1 MPVTVPPPEPGTGR
15 STPAKCS
22 RQYPKWGEGT
32 LARSLTLNVR
42 ELSRSRICAIHTS
55 QMGISRTIDTR
66 LKTPRSANDVR
77 VVSRSVSGDSSLA
90 ARELSFLVRLAQAAA
105 ATQRADEVLDLII
118 REATSAMGPDVCSL
132 YLLTARGR
140 ELRLTATNGLN
151 ERMIGKVVMPVGDG
165 ITGWVAESRKPAVVP
180 DVSKEPHWKWV
191 PGLDEDRF
199 HSMLSVPIESGPRLV
214 GVLNVQSA
222 EKRDF
227 TSADIDFLRAIAGQ
241 VAGILERSELQRRTE
256 VQLAEIQL
264 SHDIHE
270 RFTRLSLEGAGISSI
285 LEVVGSLAGGRAV
298 LYSGDGYRI
307 RGAGESSDSMPPR
320 IHVPNP
326 LGQAGARE
334 VRIHA
339 GRPARALDVVPVR
352 AGPDVLGLLAV
363 SVDEKTV
370 DSAGRRRALEHGSTV
385 LALELSKERAAAE
398 VERRLRGDLVEEVL
412 AGALEADEAERVA
425 RQAERLGHRLP
436 QRAWVIV
443 LEPDDDETEAALG
456 ARGEI
461 DRLDAA
467 LSGLIRSRMPGTLTI
482 VRSASAVFLVPDE
495 VAADLATVEKLAGQV
510 LAAAAPVMKPGTAS
524 VGIGNLANGV
534 SELARSHVEARQALR
549 VTRRSGGRRRVASY
563 RSLGAFRVRPEVRSP
578 DAPRRFANA
587 LVGRLL
593 EYAQSRDTPLLETL
607 EALAAAR
614 WVRRAAPRP
623 LGIHINSM
631 SYRVERIQTLTGL
644 QLDEPETRVAI
655 SIALRARTM
664 LGM

>member
-1 MPVTVPPPEPGTGR
+1 MSHTR
-15 STPAKCS
+15 
-22 RQYPKWGEGT
+22 GEGINCVV
-32 LARSLTLNVR
+32 S
-42 ELSRSRICAIHTS
+42 
-55 QMGISRTIDTR
+55 TR
-66 LKTPRSANDVR
+66 LRSGRKVNHIQVAT
-77 VVSRSVSGDSSLA
+77 STGDTSLA

-105 ATQRADEVLDLII
+105 ATQRPDELLDLII
-118 REATSAMGPDVCSL
+118 RESTSAMGTDVCSL

-151 ERMIGKVVMPVGDG
+151 ERMVGKVVMPVGEG
-165 ITGWVAESRKPAVVP
+165 ITGWVAESRRPAVVP

-227 TSADIDFLRAIAGQ
+227 NSGDIDFLRAIAGQ

-270 RFTRLSLEGAGISSI
+270 RFTKLSLEGAGIPAI
-285 LEVVGSLAGGRAV
+285 LEVVGSLAGGHAA
-298 LYSGDGYRI
+298 LYSPDGYRV
-307 RGAGESSDSMPPR
+307 RGAGESSDGMPPR
-320 IHVPNP
+320 IHVPSP
-326 LGQAGARE
+326 LGQAGSRE
-334 VRIHA
+334 VRINA
-339 GRPARALDVVPVR
+339 GRPARAMGVVPVR
-352 AGPDVLGLLAV
+352 AGADVLGMLAV
-363 SVDEKTV
+363 AVDEKSAE
-370 DSAGRRRALEHGSTV
+370 SAGRRRALEHGSTV
-385 LALELSKERAAAE
+385 LALELSKDRAAAE
-398 VERRLRGDLVEEVL
+398 VERRLRGDLVEEIL
-412 AGALEADEAERVA
+412 AGGLEADEAERVA
-425 RQAERLGHRLP
+425 HQAERLGHRLP
-436 QRAWVIV
+436 QRAWALV
-443 LEPDDDETEAALG
+443 LEPDDDETEAALS
-456 ARGEI
+456 ARGEL

-467 LSGLIRSRMPGTLTI
+467 LSGLIRSRLPGTLTV

-495 VAADLATVEKLAGQV
+495 VASDLATVEKLAGQV

-549 VTRRSGGRRRVASY
+549 LTRRAGGRGRVASY
-563 RSLGAFRVRPEVRSP
+563 RSLGAFRLLLEVQSP
-578 DAPRRFANA
+578 DALRRFVNE
-587 LVGRLL
+587 LL
-593 EYAQSRDTPLLETL
+593 GTLLQYAQSRDTPLLETL

-614 WVRRAAPRP
+614 WVRRAAARQ

-631 SYRVERIQTLTGL
+631 SYRVERIQSLTGL
-644 QLDEPETRVAI
+644 QLDDPETRVAI
-655 SIALRARTM
+655 SIALRARAM